1 MMIDSHNHV
10 GGPDKGDGARQSHSD
25 IIAAMDGAGVDK
37 AVIFPFN
44 ETEPGISFS
53 NANNYILEGVKKYP
67 DRLIGFARLDPNF
80 KEAAVEEAERA
91 IGLGLT
97 GIKLHPKGQNFPP
110 SHPWA
115 LKIVEK
121 SAELGVP
128 VVFDN
133 GKDISPNREIAKLA
147 ERVEEA
153 VIILAHM
160 RGGDFVEVAQENEN
174 IYLGTV
180 KADVADVEKAIAAIG
195 PKRII
200 AGSDSPYASMKYEMI
215 DKFDEIDVLS
225 QNDKALI
232 RGGNTAKI
240 LGIS

>member
-1 MMIDSHNHV
+1 MIIDSHNHV
-10 GGPDKGDGARQSHSD
+10 GGPDEGDGARQPHRD
-25 IIAAMDGAGVDK
+25 IIAVMDRLEVDK

-44 ETEPGISFS
+44 ETDPGISFS
-53 NANNYILEGVKKYP
+53 RANNYILEGVRRYP

-80 KEAAVEEAERA
+80 KEAALKEAERT
-91 IGLGLT
+91 IKSGLS

-147 ERVEEA
+147 KKAKEA

-160 RGGDFVEVAQENEN
+160 RGGNFIEVAEENEN

-180 KADVADVEKAIAAIG
+180 KADVMDVEKAIAALG
-195 PKRII
+195 PERII
-200 AGSDSPYASMKYEMI
+200 AGSDSPYASMEDELMKKFERI
-215 DKFDEIDVLS
+215 DTLS
-225 QNDKALI
+225 RRDKRLI
-232 RGGNTAKI
+232 RGENIARI
-240 LGIS
+240 LDIS